1 MKTDA
6 RSCEPTEVESRPVSD
21 GTTEINEEA
30 GAEDAARAA
39 QNISQWTSYL
49 PPDCIKAMIAMGWD
63 RTT

>member
-6 RSCEPTEVESRPVSD
+6 RSGEPTAAEFRRILD
-21 GTTEINEEA
+21 GTAEINEEV

-39 QNISQWTSYL
+39 QNVSLWTSYL
-49 PPDCIKAMIAMGWD
+49 PPDCIRAMIAMGWD